1 MKLTHDQIE
10 NLKSMLSVTRD
21 QEINC
26 TECLDHVGEFAE
38 LQLKGIPVTK
48 ALEVVEH
55 HLTLCPECR
64 EEYEALLE
72 AMEALKN

>member
-1 MKLTHDQIE
+1 MKLTHDQIVS
-10 NLKSMLSVTRD
+10 LKKVLSITRD

-26 TECLDHVGEFAE
+26 NECLDHVGEFAE
-38 LQLKGIPVTK
+38 LQLEDIPVTK
-48 ALEVVEH
+48 ALEAVEH